1 MSENQHDSMGR
12 IAVFCGSTEGARPV
26 YASIARELGT
36 ALAQRSIELVYG
48 GGYVGLMGV
57 LADAVMKAGGN
68 VIGVIP
74 DMLIEK
80 ELAFD
85 GGVDLRIVKTMH
97 ERKALM
103 AELAD
108 GFIALPGG
116 FGTLEEFSEM
126 VTWAQLGLHHKPCGL
141 LNCEGFFD
149 KFMEFLDF
157 QVGQGFIEPH
167 NRALIYVAH
176 EPQAL
181 LDHMVTSMNARSSRP
196 TT

>member
-1 MSENQHDSMGR
+1 MNTAKNPSKAR
-12 IAVFCGSTEGARPV
+12 LAVFCGSTSGNNPV
-26 YASIARELGT
+26 YAEITRRFGT
-36 ALAQRSIELVYG
+36 VLVEKGFDLVYG
-48 GGYVGLMGV
+48 GGHVGLMGV
-57 LADAVMKAGGN
+57 LADTVVKAGGH

-80 ELAFD
+80 EHAIN

-108 GFIALPGG
+108 GFVALPGG

-149 KFMEFLDF
+149 KFLEFLDF
-157 QVGQGFIEPH
+157 QVGQGFVAPR
-167 NRALIYVAH
+167 NRALVHVAH
-176 EPQAL
+176 EPEAL
-181 LDHMVTSMNARSSRP
+181 LAVLAEAMNG
-196 TT
+196 